1 MLWAPHLGKKKVSI
15 RVWGIFAESECL
27 RLEWTCGSH
36 LAQPSCSHGT
46 TWSQLPKT
54 VSRQLLNISKNEYF
68 WVSRSAP
75 PIPLWICY
83 WRSRW
88 YTNMH
93 NTSLKTCKWNQ
104 ELWFEPHPSEHYF
117 AVVYNQPKSHLC
129 LSSPAFKKKS
139 DFLLTQLRELAP
151 CQVTET
157 PAWARRRDWNC
168 MTRGEMRSR
177 QDYCSLCLS
186 MT

>member
-1 MLWAPHLGKKKVSI
+1 MLWAPHLGKKRSVSGSGEFLQNQN
-15 RVWGIFAESECL
+15 VWGWNGPVEVIWLNPPAHV
-27 RLEWTCGSH
+27 GPPG
-36 LAQPSCSHGT
+36 ASCPG
-46 TWSQLPKT
+46 L
-54 VSRQLLNISKNEYF
+54 SRQLLNISKNEYF

-93 NTSLKTCKWNQ
+93 NASLKTCKWTQ

-117 AVVYNQPKSHLC
+117 AVVCNQPKSHLC